1 MKAGVVAIS
10 IMAAVLAGPAWA
22 GDEAVCAT
30 ASNLVHAE
38 FAAPKTAAALARKQ
52 LKVVVVGTS
61 SSMIGGPSGSSS
73 KAYPVRLQEELGRR
87 LHGVDVKVVTYAK
100 PRETAAEAE
109 KALEGITSNEK
120 PDLVIWQT
128 GTFDAMRSVDIDDF
142 RIALGDGIDTL
153 QSSNADVVLMN
164 MQYSPRTDSMIAI
177 GSYAEAMRLVA
188 LQHEILLFDRFAVMK
203 QWNELGTFDL
213 YAATKKTDI
222 AERVHDCIGRLL
234 GDLIVQAATMATTA
248 GKGGN

>member
-1 MKAGVVAIS
+1 MKARVVAIS
-10 IMAAVLAGPAWA
+10 IMAALLAAPASA
-22 GDEAVCAT
+22 GNEDACAT
-30 ASNLVHAE
+30 ASNLVHAD
-38 FAAPKTAAALARKQ
+38 FPAPRMAAAIARKQ
-52 LKVVVVGTS
+52 LKVVVVGTT
-61 SSMIGGPSGSSS
+61 SSMIGGPNGTS
-73 KAYPVRLQEELGRR
+73 KAYPVRLQEDLTRR
-87 LHGVDVKVVTYAK
+87 LPGVGIKVVTYAK

-109 KALEGITSNEK
+109 KALDGITSNEK
-120 PDLVIWQT
+120 PDLVVWQT

-142 RIALGDGIDTL
+142 RIALGDGIDAL

-177 GSYAEAMRLVA
+177 GSYAETMRLVA

-213 YAATKKTDI
+213 YAATKKTDV

-234 GDLIVQAATMATTA
+234 GDQIVQAAEMATTA